1 MNSSLS
7 KRKVAFLLFNLIGDR
22 YEKPSCLKKRR
33 GGGRGWE
40 VWVKKKSWQYRSM
53 KVHAWEAMNLWLF
66 VSFLGITVT
75 LKMLSERE
83 DLYSKVEHQERMSD
97 EGKSEHMLSGSF
109 ISITVFISC
118 SWYLEWLLCTVAG
131 QDIDTVL
138 VYTEVIL
145 YRCQT
150 FFSKSNNPKKK
161 KKRND
166 F

>member
-7 KRKVAFLLFNLIGDR
+7 KRKVAFLLYNLIGDR
-22 YEKPSCLKKRR
+22 YEKPSCLKKRA
-33 GGGRGWE
+33 GGGGEKYGLKRNLG
-40 VWVKKKSWQYRSM
+40 SYRSM

-97 EGKSEHMLSGSF
+97 EGKSEHMLSSSF

-131 QDIDTVL
+131 QDIDTLL

-161 KKRND
+161 KRND

>member
-7 KRKVAFLLFNLIGDR
+7 KRKVAFLLYNLIGDR
-22 YEKPSCLKKRR
+22 YEKPSCLKKR
-33 GGGRGWE
+33 GGGRGGE

-97 EGKSEHMLSGSF
+97 EGKSEHMLSSSF

-118 SWYLEWLLCTVAG
+118 SWYLE
-131 QDIDTVL
+131 
-138 VYTEVIL
+138 
-145 YRCQT
+145 
-150 FFSKSNNPKKK
+150 
-161 KKRND
+161 
-166 F
+166 